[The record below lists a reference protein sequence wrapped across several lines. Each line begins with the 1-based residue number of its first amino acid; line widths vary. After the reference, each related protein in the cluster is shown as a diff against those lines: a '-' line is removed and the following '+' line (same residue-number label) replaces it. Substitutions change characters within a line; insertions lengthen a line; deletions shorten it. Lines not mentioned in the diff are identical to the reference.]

1 MRQTLPSVK
10 GLILGLLGVVIFAA
24 TLPVTK
30 LAMSGQGMS
39 PVFIWAGRATIAGIL
54 SGLYLWLTG
63 ARWPGRAAIV
73 PIGLV
78 VLGAVIAWPLMS
90 SLAMMY
96 STPAHLAVLNGVL
109 PFVTAALGAWL
120 LKDRQ
125 PTRFW
130 ICAALGSCVVS
141 LYAYT
146 RADGAWQLADGLMA
160 IGIVVGGLGY
170 IGGAMAARLCSGPQ
184 AISWS
189 LLLSLPLTLP
199 TAVVTFDSVILSNSM
214 ISWIAFIYLALMSQW
229 IGFFFWYQ
237 GLQIGGVARVS
248 QVQLLQLFFT
258 LGFAAILVGDQI
270 HASLLAVALLTVALI
285 AIGRRR

>member
-1 MRQTLPSVK
+1 MGAISPAVR
-10 GLILGLLGVVIFAA
+10 GLLLGLLGVIIFAA

-39 PVFIWAGRATIAGIL
+39 ATFIWAGRATIAGVL
-54 SGLYLWLTG
+54 SGFYLWITG
-63 ARWPGRAAIV
+63 ARWPGRSAII

-78 VLGAVIAWPLMS
+78 VVGVVVAWPLMS
-90 SLAMMY
+90 SLAMTY

-109 PFVTAALGAWL
+109 PLVTAALGAWV

-125 PTRFW
+125 GPRFW
-130 ICAALGSCVVS
+130 ICAALGSGVVS

-146 RADGAWQLADGLMA
+146 RADGSWQLADGLMA
-160 IGIVVGGLGY
+160 IGIIVGGLGY

-184 AISWS
+184 AISWG
-189 LLLSLPLTLP
+189 LLLSLPI
-199 TAVVTFDSVILSNSM
+199 TFPAAILSYDSIVLSNS
-214 ISWIAFIYLALMSQW
+214 IIPWLAFIYLALMSQW

-237 GLQIGGVARVS
+237 GLQLGGVARVS

-258 LGFAAILVGDQI
+258 LGISAILVGEHID
-270 HASLLAVALLTVALI
+270 AGVLWAAVFTVLLI
-285 AIGRRR
+285 AIGRYR

>member
-1 MRQTLPSVK
+1 M
-10 GLILGLLGVVIFAA
+10 LGLLGVLIFAA

-39 PVFIWAGRATIAGIL
+39 PAFIWAGRATIAGVL
-54 SGLYLWLTG
+54 SGFYLWFTG
-63 ARWPGRAAIV
+63 ARWPGRAAVV

-78 VLGAVIAWPLMS
+78 VLGVVVAWPLMS
-90 SLAMMY
+90 SLAMTY

-125 PTRFW
+125 GPRFW
-130 ICAALGSCVVS
+130 LCAALGSCVVS
-141 LYAYT
+141 SYAYI
-146 RADGAWQLADGLMA
+146 RADGAWQFADGMMA

-184 AISWS
+184 AISWG
-189 LLLSLPLTLP
+189 LLLSLPFTLP
-199 TAVVTFDSVILSNSM
+199 MAFVTFDSVVLSNSAT
-214 ISWIAFIYLALMSQW
+214 SWLAFVYLALMSQW

-237 GLQIGGVARVS
+237 GLQMGGVARVS

-258 LGFAAILVGDQI
+258 LAFAAIFADDQI
-270 HASLLAVALLTVALI
+270 DPSILLVAVLTVVLI
-285 AIGRRR
+285 AIGRRH

>member
-1 MRQTLPSVK
+1 MSRPIK
-10 GLILGLLGVVIFAA
+10 GLALGLLGVIIFAA

-30 LAMSGQGMS
+30 LAMSGPGMS

-54 SGLYLWLTG
+54 SGIYLWASG
-63 ARWPGRAAIV
+63 ARWPGRDAV
-73 PIGLV
+73 LPIGLV
-78 VLGAVIAWPLMS
+78 MLGVVIAWPLMS

-125 PTRFW
+125 PARFW

-141 LYAYT
+141 LYAYS

-160 IGIVVGGLGY
+160 IGIIVGGLGY
-170 IGGAMAARLCSGPQ
+170 IGGAMAARFCSGPQ
-184 AISWS
+184 AISWG
-189 LLLSLPLTLP
+189 LLFSLPFTLP
-199 TAVVTFDSVILSNSM
+199 AAFLTFDSAVLSSPALP
-214 ISWIAFIYLALMSQW
+214 WLAFVYLALMSQW

-237 GLQIGGVARVS
+237 ALQVGGVARVS
-248 QVQLLQLFFT
+248 QVQLLQLFIT
-258 LGFAAILVGDQI
+258 LGFAAILAGDQI
-270 HASLLAVALLTVALI
+270 DASLLVVAVLTVALI
-285 AIGRRR
+285 AIGRRQ

>member
-1 MRQTLPSVK
+1 VGQWSPAFK
-10 GLILGLLGVVIFAA
+10 GLILGLFGVIIFAA

-54 SGLYLWLTG
+54 SGFYLWLTG
-63 ARWPGRAAIV
+63 ARWPGRNAVV

-78 VLGAVIAWPLMS
+78 VLGVVIAWPLMS

-109 PFVTAALGAWL
+109 PFVTAALGAWI

-125 PTRFW
+125 RPRFW
-130 ICAALGSCVVS
+130 VCAALGSCVVS

-160 IGIVVGGLGY
+160 IGIIVGGLGY
-170 IGGAMAARLCSGPQ
+170 IGGAMAARFCSGPQ
-184 AISWS
+184 AISWG
-189 LLLSLPLTLP
+189 LLFSLPFTLP
-199 TAVVTFDSVILSNSM
+199 TAVVTFDSAVLSNPALP
-214 ISWIAFIYLALMSQW
+214 WLAFVYLALMSQW

-237 GLQIGGVARVS
+237 GLQVGGVARVS

-258 LGFAAILVGDQI
+258 LAFAALLAGDQI
-270 HASLLAVALLTVALI
+270 DASIVLVAVLTVALI

>member
-1 MRQTLPSVK
+1 M
-10 GLILGLLGVVIFAA
+10 LGLVGVIIFAA

-30 LAMSGQGMS
+30 LAMSGQGMN

-54 SGLYLWLTG
+54 SGLYLWITG
-63 ARWPGRAAIV
+63 ARWPGRAAV
-73 PIGLV
+73 LPIGLV
-78 VLGAVIAWPLMS
+78 VLGVVIAWPLMS
-90 SLAMMY
+90 SLAMRY

-109 PFVTAALGAWL
+109 PFVTAALGAWI

-125 PTRFW
+125 PWRFW
-130 ICAALGSCVVS
+130 VCALLGSCVVS

-146 RADGAWQLADGLMA
+146 RADGTWQLADALMA

-184 AISWS
+184 AISWG
-189 LLLSLPLTLP
+189 LLVSLPFTLP
-199 TAVVTFDSVILSNSM
+199 TAVITFDSVVLTNSATPLM
-214 ISWIAFIYLALMSQW
+214 SFLYLALMSQW

-237 GLQIGGVARVS
+237 GLQVGGVARVS

-258 LGFAAILVGDQI
+258 LGFAAILAGDRI
-270 HASLLAVALLTVALI
+270 DVSVLGAAVLTVALI